1 MSDFLPKNE
10 KNRDETAAVRVEYHR
25 QSAVINEIALFVRIF
40 GSNFK
45 TGVIPV

>member
-10 KNRDETAAVRVEYHR
+10 NKRDGAAIRVEYNR
-25 QSAVINEIALFVRIF
+25 QSTVINEIALFVRIF